1 MAGSGQPVP
10 VSDEMLAAH
19 PFTVGMEPSQLRRV
33 AECALRVMEFAPDQ
47 VIFHAAGV
55 ARVLYLIRQG
65 TVALEVVAPGAGTRI
80 VATLHGGDALG
91 WSWMF
96 PPYRWAFDARAVV
109 ATEAIAVDGEKLRS
123 CAEKDHELG
132 YQVVWRV
139 AREMADRL
147 QATRLQLLD
156 VYGERP

>member
-1 MAGSGQPVP
+1 MAGSAQQGPIPEEV
-10 VSDEMLAAH
+10 LAAH
-19 PFTVGMEPSQLRRV
+19 PFTVGMEPSQLRRI
-33 AECALRVMEFAPDQ
+33 AECAVKVVEFAPEQ
-47 VIFHAAGV
+47 MIFHAAGV
-55 ARVLYLIRQG
+55 ARVLYLLRSG
-65 TVALEVVAPGAGTRI
+65 SVALEVVAPGAGTRI

-96 PPYRWAFDARAVV
+96 PPYRWAFDARALVP
-109 ATEAIAVDGEKLRS
+109 TEAIVVDGEKLRR
-123 CAEKDHELG
+123 CAEEDHELG

-156 VYGERP
+156 VYGDRQ

>member
-1 MAGSGQPVP
+1 MPGSDQQAPVP
-10 VSDEMLAAH
+10 EELLAAH
-19 PFTVGMEPSQLRRV
+19 PFVVGIEESQLARI
-33 AECALRVMEFAPDQ
+33 AECAVSVVQFAADE
-47 VIFHAAGV
+47 VIFHAGGV
-55 ARVLYLIRQG
+55 ARVLYLLRRG
-65 TVALEVVAPGAGTRI
+65 DVALEVVAPGGGTRI

-96 PPYRWAFDARAVV
+96 PPYRWAFDARASA
-109 ATEAIAVDGEKLRS
+109 ATEAIVIDGEKLRR
-123 CAEKDHELG
+123 CAEADHELG

-156 VYGERP
+156 VYGGRS

>member
-1 MAGSGQPVP
+1 MAGSDQPGP
-10 VSDEMLAAH
+10 IPEELLAAH
-19 PFTVGMEPSQLRRV
+19 PFVVGMEESQLRCIAGCV
-33 AECALRVMEFAPDQ
+33 VKVVQFAADQ
-47 VIFHAAGV
+47 VIFHAGGV
-55 ARVLYLIRQG
+55 SRVLYLLRRG
-65 TVALEVVAPGAGTRI
+65 DVALEVVAPGAGTRI

-96 PPYRWAFDARAVV
+96 PPYRWAFDARAL
-109 ATEAIAVDGEKLRS
+109 APTEAIVVDGEKLRQ
-123 CAEKDHELG
+123 CAEADHELG

-156 VYGERP
+156 VYGERS

>member
-1 MAGSGQPVP
+1 MAGSGRQEPI
-10 VSDEMLAAH
+10 SEEMLAAH
-19 PFTVGMEPSQLRRV
+19 PFTVGMEPSQLRRL
-33 AECALRVMEFAPDQ
+33 AECATKVVEFAPDQ
-47 VIFHAAGV
+47 LIFHAAGM
-55 ARVLYLIRQG
+55 ARVLYLLRSG
-65 TVALEVVAPGAGTRI
+65 SVALEVVAPGAGTRI

-91 WSWMF
+91 WSWLF
-96 PPYRWAFDARAVV
+96 PPYRWAFDARALV
-109 ATEAIAVDGEKLRS
+109 ATEAMVIDGEKLRR
-123 CAEKDHELG
+123 CAEEDHELG